1 MQNIITTVSL
11 GAALAALG
19 IETASAV
26 TSEQIFP
33 PHLNGAETK
42 GVYVRKGTLGA
53 TFANI
58 LALDKLLA
66 SDGQGPEIMAIMK
79 DQREL
84 SRSIQALDLF
94 ELQPIESWLQ
104 DRSRQGK
111 VLVAV
116 MTLKDCP
123 ELMTDRVRRLL
134 EEQMSSGHPIV
145 QAEMQKVLGIS

>member
-1 MQNIITTVSL
+1 MKNIISTVSL
-11 GAALAALG
+11 SVALTALG

-26 TSEQIFP
+26 TAEQIFP

-66 SDGQGPEIMAIMK
+66 MDGQSTEIRAIMK

-84 SRSIQALDLF
+84 SKSIQALDVF
-94 ELQPIESWLQ
+94 ELQPIEGWLQ

-123 ELMTDRVRRLL
+123 MLMTDRVRRLL
-134 EEQMSSGHPIV
+134 EEQISSGHPIV
-145 QAEMQKVLGIS
+145 QAEIQKVLGIS